1 MSVAVIVP
9 AYNCQSTIKRCIES
23 ILKQTSKEVNEII
36 IVDDGS
42 EDNTSEI
49 VRDCQEKDQ
58 RIRLIQKKNGGVSS
72 ARNMGIR
79 SVVSDWIMFVDS
91 DDEIRENYIK
101 EMLERASDNDLVVA
115 GIDLYQGKKELYISH
130 AGDYSAPRLI
140 KEYGKEIPSLL
151 INGPWAKL
159 YRKEIIE
166 KYKLFFD
173 ENISLGEDTLFVF
186 SYLKHSKKITFIETP
201 GYIYYQMGSDS
212 LMTKFRADG
221 YENAKNVYL
230 KLMKISQEICDCY
243 LPDSMLLV
251 YKNVLMGYIRKLIY
265 HRKQV
270 NRKKLQ
276 TVIVDY
282 ANDSYVREGLERF
295 SWSESALQKLLDKL
309 VRKKKYYMI
318 RMLLTLHVM
327 IRGI

>member
-49 VRDCQEKDQ
+49 VRGCQEKDQ

-173 ENISLGEDTLFVF
+173 ENISLGQFFL
-186 SYLKHSKKITFIETP
+186 
-201 GYIYYQMGSDS
+201 
-212 LMTKFRADG
+212 TKVTAGQQIPFP
-221 YENAKNVYL
+221 NL
-230 KLMKISQEICDCY
+230 I
-243 LPDSMLLV
+243 PHLLI
-251 YKNVLMGYIRKLIY
+251 NLNLAIL
-265 HRKQV
+265 
-270 NRKKLQ
+270 
-276 TVIVDY
+276 
-282 ANDSYVREGLERF
+282 
-295 SWSESALQKLLDKL
+295 
-309 VRKKKYYMI
+309 
-318 RMLLTLHVM
+318 
-327 IRGI
+327 